1 MTSAVA
7 AEPVPIE
14 KSAGEV
20 WLITGTRVPLETV
33 VAAFTDGATPEEIV
47 CQYPA
52 LSLPDVYQV
61 ISYFLHHE
69 PEVRDYLAGRRKQA
83 ETVRAENE
91 ARFSPDGVR
100 DRLLARKP

>member
-52 LSLPDVYQV
+52 LSLPDVAGLPCRKTETGGNRARGKRGPV
-61 ISYFLHHE
+61 
-69 PEVRDYLAGRRKQA
+69 LA
-83 ETVRAENE
+83 
-91 ARFSPDGVR
+91 
-100 DRLLARKP
+100 